1 MDHHL
6 GKIGFRSLKSDPC
19 VYVYEDENGSA
30 ILTLYVDDVLLLGVN
45 NQLLD
50 NLKKLM
56 DRVEKSD
63 MGDVSRVLSINVT
76 PDREEGTITINQKD
90 CTEDIV
96 QRYEIWGCN
105 PASTPGVGPELTLD
119 QPKEILLNE
128 KGKRLYQSF
137 TSAAMYLVQVCRYDI
152 LYTVK
157 QLARAM
163 STPSKANME
172 AATHLLSYLDGSTDF
187 SITYKQG
194 GFKLKTFSDANWGA
208 NPNNG
213 KSTSSYIIMLSND
226 PIRFKVGNQGLTTQ
240 STMEAEIVAAALT
253 MKVAVFC
260 SNMMLELG
268 FKEGFGSVPLYT
280 DNVSALHVAGNRTYS
295 PHAKHIALRHFFVQG
310 LVK

>member
-1 MDHHL
+1 
-6 GKIGFRSLKSDPC
+6 
-19 VYVYEDENGSA
+19 
-30 ILTLYVDDVLLLGVN
+30 
-45 NQLLD
+45 
-50 NLKKLM
+50 M

-63 MGDVSRVLSINVT
+63 MSDVSRVLSMNVT
-76 PDREEGTITINQKD
+76 PDREVGTITINQKD

-96 QRYEIWGCN
+96 QRHEIRGCN
-105 PASTPGVGPELTLD
+105 PASTPGVGPERTLD
-119 QPKEILLNE
+119 QPKETLLNE
-128 KGKRLYQSF
+128 QGKRRYQSI
-137 TSAAMYLVQVCRYDI
+137 TGATMYLVEVCRYDI

-172 AATHLLSYLDGSTDF
+172 AATALLRYLDGSTDF

-226 PIRFKVGNQGLTTQ
+226 PIGFKVGIQGLTPQ
-240 STMEAEIVAAALT
+240 STMEAKLVAAALT

-280 DNVSALHVAGNRTYS
+280 DNASALHGAGKRTYS
-295 PHAKHIALRHFFVQG
+295 PRAKHIALRHFFMQG
-310 LVK
+310 LVE